1 MQYKRTEDDECGYP
15 ADGGDKYVERRVCVV
30 VGSERLLRSR
40 ILTMI
45 HVCRRKGRHAW
56 KQGRGE
62 CNRRTGGNYK
72 MKRGTLIPASILGT
86 VKIYI
91 NQRELFNY
99 KLKKDYLMLMTTTRQ
114 AEDKTAMTRRH
125 DREAIS

>member
-1 MQYKRTEDDECGYP
+1 
-15 ADGGDKYVERRVCVV
+15 
-30 VGSERLLRSR
+30 
-40 ILTMI
+40 
-45 HVCRRKGRHAW
+45 
-56 KQGRGE
+56 
-62 CNRRTGGNYK
+62 

>member
-1 MQYKRTEDDECGYP
+1 
-15 ADGGDKYVERRVCVV
+15 
-30 VGSERLLRSR
+30 
-40 ILTMI
+40 
-45 HVCRRKGRHAW
+45 
-56 KQGRGE
+56 
-62 CNRRTGGNYK
+62 
-72 MKRGTLIPASILGT
+72 MKRGTLIPASLLGT

-99 KLKKDYLMLMTTTRQ
+99 KLKKDYLMLMTTTRR

>member
-1 MQYKRTEDDECGYP
+1 
-15 ADGGDKYVERRVCVV
+15 
-30 VGSERLLRSR
+30 
-40 ILTMI
+40 MI

-62 CNRRTGGNYK
+62 CKRRTEGDHK
-72 MKRGTLIPASILGT
+72 MKRGTLIPASLLGT

-99 KLKKDYLMLMTTTRQ
+99 KLKKDYLMLMT
-114 AEDKTAMTRRH
+114 MM
-125 DREAIS
+125 